1 MKIQLASSYGF
12 CFGVKR
18 AIEIA
23 EEHRGSV
30 TYGPLI
36 HNKDEINRLKEG
48 FNIGLAENLNDIH
61 TDDAVVIRT
70 HGIPKDE
77 LASLNAQ
84 DHKVIDATCPYV
96 TTPQN
101 IVKNM
106 SKEGYSIVIF
116 GDSEHPEI
124 KGVVSYAE
132 HPEDAFIVIEASQ
145 LDALPLKGKVAVVSQ
160 TTKKPEDFAKIV
172 NALMLTR
179 KEVRVFN
186 TICNATFENQ
196 DAASELAKDAD
207 VMIVIGGKHSSN
219 TKQLHSI
226 CERDCNDSYLI
237 ENETELENA
246 WFEGKK
252 LCGIS
257 AGASTPD
264 WIVQNVIDKIQ
275 EMKKVDKVL

>member
-23 EEHRGSV
+23 EAHKGSV

-36 HNKDEINRLKEG
+36 HNKDEINRLKVG
-48 FNIGLAENLNDIH
+48 FNIGLAENLADIQ

-77 LASLNAQ
+77 LSALNAQ
-84 DHKVIDATCPYV
+84 EHKVIDATCPYV

-101 IVKNM
+101 IVQSM
-106 SKEGYSIVIF
+106 SEDGYSIVIF
-116 GDSEHPEI
+116 GDAKHPEI
-124 KGVVSYAE
+124 RGVVSYAVD
-132 HPEDAFIVIEASQ
+132 PNDAFIVLEPEE
-145 LDALPLKGKVAVVSQ
+145 LEALPLKGKVAVVSQ

-172 NALMLTR
+172 ATLMATR
-179 KEVRVFN
+179 KEIRVFN

-196 DAASELAKDAD
+196 DAAAELAKDAD
-207 VMIVIGGKHSSN
+207 IMVVIGGKHSSN

-226 CERDCNDSYLI
+226 CQRDCDDSYLI
-237 ENETELENA
+237 ENDEELKSS
-246 WFEGKK
+246 WFEGKA

-264 WIVQNVIDKIQ
+264 WVVQNVINKIQ
-275 EMKKVDKVL
+275 TMQKIEA